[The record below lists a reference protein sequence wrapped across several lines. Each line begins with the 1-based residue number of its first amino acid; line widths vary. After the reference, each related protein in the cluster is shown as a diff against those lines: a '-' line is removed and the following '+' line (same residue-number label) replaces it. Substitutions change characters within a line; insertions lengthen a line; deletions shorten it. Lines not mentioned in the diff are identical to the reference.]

1 MENRKMNYRTP
12 GLLASLAWHGLQ
24 FLRLR
29 GEWRAMPDSR
39 AFLGVLLL
47 FVLFGG
53 LGEQW
58 VRGHPLSVA
67 VGVSLAWIA
76 LLIWVASPAGRLNHR
91 LASALALL
99 SIVIQCGLIIAS
111 WIPLLEWPVA
121 IWSGIALMH
130 LMSQGTRINPE
141 T

>member
-1 MENRKMNYRTP
+1 MNHATP
-12 GLLASLAWHGLQ
+12 GLLASLAWHGWQ

-29 GEWRAMPDSR
+29 GEWRAMPDSK
-39 AFLGVLLL
+39 AFLGVLLF

-67 VGVSLAWIA
+67 IGVSFAWIVF
-76 LLIWVASPAGRLNHR
+76 LVWVASPGGRLNHR

-99 SIVIQCGLIIAS
+99 SIVIQWGLIIAS
-111 WIPLLEWPVA
+111 WLPLLEWPVA

-130 LMSQGTRINPE
+130 LMSQGTRNNAG